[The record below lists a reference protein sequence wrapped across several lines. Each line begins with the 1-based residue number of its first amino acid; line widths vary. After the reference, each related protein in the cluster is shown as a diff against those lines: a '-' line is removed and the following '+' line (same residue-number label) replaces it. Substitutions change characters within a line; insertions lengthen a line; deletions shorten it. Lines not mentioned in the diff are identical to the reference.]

1 VNEELKWLTVMF
13 GLALIAVIAII
24 ALKKDTV
31 VDITRDE
38 QGRIIGIYEKSV
50 I

>member
-1 VNEELKWLTVMF
+1 MDEELKWLAVMF
-13 GLALIAVIAII
+13 GLALIAVVAII
-24 ALKKDTV
+24 ALKKDTL

-38 QGRIIGIYEKSV
+38 QGRIISIYEKSV